1 MPLRIVLEL
10 TDKDLRLLRK
20 EMKRAQAISREKSE
34 LEVIQAADE
43 VLESAKKREVPEFIA
58 KHLETLQHLIG
69 MLTDRQ
75 WLLPDKERNRVR
87 TALLYFANPEDII
100 QDDVPVI
107 GFLDDAIMIE
117 LIERELR
124 HEIDAYRDF
133 CEFRAKGGKAKKPD
147 DGVLAKRR
155 TQLHERMRRRRRT
168 GRSKG
173 GGSPVGFF

>member
-1 MPLRIVLEL
+1 MALRIVLEL
-10 TDKDLRLLRK
+10 SDKDLRLLKK
-20 EMKRAQAISREKSE
+20 EMKRAQDVARGKTE

-43 VLESAKKREVPEFIA
+43 VLQSAKKLEVPAFVA
-58 KHLETLQHLIG
+58 KHLETLQDLIG

-75 WLLPDKERNRVR
+75 WLLPDKERKRVQ

-100 QDDVPVI
+100 NDDVPVI
-107 GFLDDAIMIE
+107 GLLDDAIMIE

-133 CEFRAKGGKAKKPD
+133 CDFRAKGGKAKKAD
-147 DGVLAKRR
+147 DGVIDKRR
-155 TQLHERMRRRRRT
+155 AQLHERMRRRRRS